1 MILYVLCIIFA
12 VIGGVSDI
20 STLINPE
27 KLKDEDGNMPTDKQI
42 CISIIISWIIDLG
55 LLSYGIYNLLI

>member
-12 VIGGVSDI
+12 IIGGVSDI

-27 KLKDEDGNMPTDKQI
+27 KLQDEDGNMPTDKQI

-55 LLSYGIYNLLI
+55 LLSYGIYNLVM